1 MSAPLKLTIR
11 VTPSAKKQRLQTSS
25 TGQWG
30 GVSVNGATLNLP
42 GQTLVVPT
50 GSVQYWTTILTEVIA
65 ALNAE

>member
-1 MSAPLKLTIR
+1 MSATMKLTVR
-11 VTPSAKKQRLQTSS
+11 VTPSSKKQRLQTSS
-25 TGQWG
+25 TGSWG

-50 GSVQYWTTILTEVIA
+50 DSVQYWTTILNQVIA